1 MAYIINRYSGAQL
14 TTVEDGTVD
23 DTTEIKFIGKNYAGY
38 GEQQNENFLFLL
50 ENFSGTNAPT
60 KALTGMLW
68 YDATSERI
76 RVYDGTQYKT
86 VSGAEVSASQPTGLS
101 EGDLWWNTTTN
112 QLYAKNADDEYNLIG
127 PQSTSSGT
135 TEMRTLDLIDS
146 TQNKREV
153 LVAYNNDE
161 ILAIISRNEF
171 TPQVSQPDV
180 TGWSYTEFPTIKSGF
195 TLRAVDGNGVSGIDS
210 TGETNYFW
218 GSASNALRLGGDLA
232 SDYLKITAL
241 PDPFPSINFGDD
253 GFTIGNDT
261 DIQFKIDDDNQ
272 TPIIKLI
279 RNELRFSDS
288 NDTDQFAFTNT
299 AIYPMQTGRT
309 LGTPINVFS
318 NIYATTFTG
327 TATEAS
333 TLNVNGTFRA
343 AATTST
349 PNTVAA
355 RDGSGDLY
363 ANLFNGTATQARY
376 ADLAEK
382 YTTGETELE
391 PGTAVAVIADDCCEV
406 GPAKSSDICIG
417 VVSTN
422 PAIMMNSEADGQYIA
437 LKGRVPVKVEG
448 PVKKGQAVYAW
459 DNGICKTVATSA
471 LVGVALESND
481 NDSIKLVEC
490 VLKV

>member
-1 MAYIINRYSGAQL
+1 
-14 TTVEDGTVD
+14 
-23 DTTEIKFIGKNYAGY
+23 
-38 GEQQNENFLFLL
+38 
-50 ENFSGTNAPT
+50 
-60 KALTGMLW
+60 
-68 YDATSERI
+68 
-76 RVYDGTQYKT
+76 
-86 VSGAEVSASQPTGLS
+86 
-101 EGDLWWNTTTN
+101 
-112 QLYAKNADDEYNLIG
+112 
-127 PQSTSSGT
+127 
-135 TEMRTLDLIDS
+135 
-146 TQNKREV
+146 
-153 LVAYNNDE
+153 
-161 ILAIISRNEF
+161 
-171 TPQVSQPDV
+171 
-180 TGWSYTEFPTIKSGF
+180 
-195 TLRAVDGNGVSGIDS
+195 
-210 TGETNYFW
+210 
-218 GSASNALRLGGDLA
+218 
-232 SDYLKITAL
+232 
-241 PDPFPSINFGDD
+241 
-253 GFTIGNDT
+253 
-261 DIQFKIDDDNQ
+261 
-272 TPIIKLI
+272 
-279 RNELRFSDS
+279 
-288 NDTDQFAFTNT
+288 
-299 AIYPMQTGRT
+299 MQTGRT

-333 TLNVNGTFRA
+333 TLNVNGTFRP

-448 PVKKGQAVYAW
+448 PVKKGQAIFAW
-459 DNGICKTVATSA
+459 DDGICKTVATSA
-471 LVGVALESND
+471 LVGIALESND
-481 NDSIKLVEC
+481 DDSIKLVEC